1 MSNIKFSIS
10 VLLGFIILSGSL
22 VYINKNKDTLVQA
35 KGVAEVKVKSDLA
48 TWQIS
53 LNQSGYNLASA
64 YNQMESDQSNVIAIL
79 KDQGIQ
85 ESDIQS
91 NNISISN
98 MLIDNKTQ
106 YQIYNT
112 ITVSSKNVDSIY
124 KINQN
129 QKLFID
135 KGIFISG
142 SYVNYYFTAINN
154 IKEPLLKDSVLN
166 TKISAG
172 KIAGNLNK
180 EIAEV
185 RNINQGVISVNSAD
199 GSQYNDINSLYKT
212 VRVVTTATYLMK

>member
-1 MSNIKFSIS
+1 MSNIKFPIS
-10 VLLGFIILSGSL
+10 VLLGFIILSVSL
-22 VYINKNKDTLVQA
+22 IYINKNKDIIVQA

-53 LNQSGYNLASA
+53 LNQSGYNLSAA
-64 YNQMESDQSNVIAIL
+64 YNQIESDQNNVIAIL
-79 KDQGIQ
+79 KYQGIQ
-85 ESDIQS
+85 ESDIQA

-112 ITVSSKNVDSIY
+112 ITVSSKNVDLIY

-129 QKLFID
+129 QKIFID
-135 KGIFISG
+135 QGIFISG

-166 TKISAG
+166 TKISAS

-180 EIAEV
+180 EISEV
-185 RNINQGVISVNSAD
+185 KNINQGVISVNSAD